1 MEPTNVIALLSIMMN
16 SDFSKF
22 LIVSDQTPS
31 LAFLH
36 TLFHDKRYSI
46 AHYNIDE
53 NFINV

>member
-31 LAFLH
+31 LAFLQ
-36 TLFHDKRYSI
+36 TLFHDKRYSM
-46 AHYNIDE
+46 AHYNFDYYPIGL
-53 NFINV
+53 